1 MGVGKP
7 RDSCL
12 VATAL
17 GSKRRMRRDEP
28 SYLAK
33 HPAPRVLSDLA
44 LHQCITTTELRPW
57 TFQPGQQ
64 ERTQRVTGRR
74 TVNCFEGIHDA
85 CMAGA
90 GIALLSSWYTA
101 KYLQS
106 SRLVA
111 IALDDTQPKELAMGA
126 VYPTRRKVLSK
137 VRVFVEAMRG
147 CWNEGEEGYWG

>member
-1 MGVGKP
+1 MRFDEL
-7 RDSCL
+7 RDSSL

-17 GSKRRMRRDEP
+17 GSKRRMLCAAP

-44 LHQCITTTELRPW
+44 QHQCITTTELQPW
-57 TFQPGQQ
+57 SFQTGQQ
-64 ERTQRVTGRR
+64 ERTPRVAGRL
-74 TVNCFEGIHDA
+74 TVNSFEDFHDA

-101 KYLQS
+101 VYLQS
-106 SRLVA
+106 GRLVA
-111 IALDDTQPKELAMGA
+111 ITLEDAQPKELAVWA
-126 VYPTRRKVLSK
+126 VYPTRRQVLPK

-147 CWNEGEEGYWG
+147 VLG

>member
-44 LHQCITTTELRPW
+44 QHQCITTIELQPW
-57 TFQPGQQ
+57 TFQTGQQ
-64 ERTQRVTGRR
+64 ERTPRGWRCGR
-74 TVNCFEGIHDA
+74 
-85 CMAGA
+85 
-90 GIALLSSWYTA
+90 
-101 KYLQS
+101 Q
-106 SRLVA
+106 
-111 IALDDTQPKELAMGA
+111 
-126 VYPTRRKVLSK
+126 VLPK

-147 CWNEGEEGYWG
+147 